1 MKGHVPFSR
10 RFGLKRIT
18 KHKKADVSRVPT
30 PAFSYREADGYFVA
44 AAFFADSIVF
54 AIAGKHASGGRS
66 SVVMRSLSRKPARF
80 DLRGGASVSMST
92 GISFFDGKIVRRD
105 TS

>member
-1 MKGHVPFSR
+1 MEGHVPFSR

-44 AAFFADSIVF
+44 AAFIAASIAF
-54 AIAGKHASGGRS
+54 AIVGKDASSGRS
-66 SVVMRSLSRKPARF
+66 SLVSRSLS
-80 DLRGGASVSMST
+80 
-92 GISFFDGKIVRRD
+92 
-105 TS
+105 